1 VRLDLNAVLAGI
13 VARFEQQ
20 VAGTGVEV
28 TCVLPEGPVDIQG
41 DEIMLQEAFL
51 NLLTNA
57 VVHGGSGLTVIALEL
72 VVDRERIEIQ
82 IADNGVGILPV
93 DRMQAISRFGQT
105 DGGPGSGLGLPIAV
119 RVMENHGGTLRIAGN
134 SFGGTTIL
142 LSLPRDDG

>member
-1 VRLDLNAVLAGI
+1 
-13 VARFEQQ
+13 
-20 VAGTGVEV
+20 
-28 TCVLPEGPVDIQG
+28 
-41 DEIMLQEAFL
+41 MLQEAFL